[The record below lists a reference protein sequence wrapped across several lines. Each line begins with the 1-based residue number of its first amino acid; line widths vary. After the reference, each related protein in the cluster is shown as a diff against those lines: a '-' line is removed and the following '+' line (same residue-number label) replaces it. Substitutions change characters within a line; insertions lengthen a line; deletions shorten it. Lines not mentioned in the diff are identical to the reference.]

1 MCIIK
6 LKSKFI
12 FTIKLKLK
20 FDVYNCKIRIKN
32 YVLHYILSRFV
43 KISYLST
50 TGAIGIV
57 SQMAF

>member
-50 TGAIGIV
+50 TIKWL
-57 SQMAF
+57 FK